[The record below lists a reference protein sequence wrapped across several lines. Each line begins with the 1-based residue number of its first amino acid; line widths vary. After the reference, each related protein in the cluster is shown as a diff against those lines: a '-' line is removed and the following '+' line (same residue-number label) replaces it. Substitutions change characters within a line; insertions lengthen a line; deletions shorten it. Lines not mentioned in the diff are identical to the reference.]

1 MTSEK
6 QLCLIW
12 SNCRVPILANQ
23 ESGQCPSGA
32 NAEPST
38 SGRWRPSNS
47 VEQQC
52 TNAIRGTEIVD
63 MAAFETGVHYMEWTE
78 AVYRR
83 AATGQA
89 VYLPL

>member
-1 MTSEK
+1 MWAGKRADTDLTE
-6 QLCLIW
+6 
-12 SNCRVPILANQ
+12 VPNPPETPA
-23 ESGQCPSGA
+23 
-32 NAEPST
+32 
-38 SGRWRPSNS
+38 RYR
-47 VEQQC
+47 VEQQF